1 MTCGKKTIFYQGEKI
16 MATSEQLLSLIRAH
30 YENDNERFKTVALQI
45 AAHESKIGHTVLA
58 QSLKDTVMNQKAN
71 QIVRSIKP
79 VDNSL
84 IIQRISKSRKSDLI
98 VSEKLERQI
107 NNVILEFTQRSKLSK
122 NGYTNRRKI
131 LLEGLPGTG
140 KTLTASVLATELR
153 LPLYIVQTDKLIS
166 KYMGETGTKLR
177 QIFDAISQNI
187 GIYFFDEFDSIGAER
202 SSDNDVKEMH
212 RVLNLFLQF
221 IEQDASDSIII
232 AATNS
237 GNLLDQALFRRFDD
251 VLRFDLPSGIEIKK
265 LFALKLNKFIL
276 EKTINQET
284 IDLAVGLCHADI
296 VKACENAIKQA
307 ILNDEKYVSQESIK
321 EMLME
326 RKVVYQSKEAK

>member
-1 MTCGKKTIFYQGEKI
+1 

-58 QSLKDTVMNQKAN
+58 QSLKDMVMKQKAN

-79 VDNSL
+79 MDNSL
-84 IIQRISKSRKSDLI
+84 ITQRISKSRKSDLI
-98 VSEKLERQI
+98 VSEKLDRQI
-107 NNVILEFTQRSKLSK
+107 NNIILEFMQRSKLSR
-122 NGYTNRRKI
+122 NGYINRRKI

-140 KTLTASVLATELR
+140 KTLTASVLATELK

-177 QIFDAISQNI
+177 QIFDAISQDI

-212 RVLNLFLQF
+212 RVLNLFY
-221 IEQDASDSIII
+221 
-232 AATNS
+232 NS
-237 GNLLDQALFRRFDD
+237 
-251 VLRFDLPSGIEIKK
+251 
-265 LFALKLNKFIL
+265 
-276 EKTINQET
+276 
-284 IDLAVGLCHADI
+284 
-296 VKACENAIKQA
+296 
-307 ILNDEKYVSQESIK
+307 
-321 EMLME
+321 
-326 RKVVYQSKEAK
+326 

>member
-1 MTCGKKTIFYQGEKI
+1 

-30 YENDNERFKTVALQI
+30 YENDNERFKTIALQI

-58 QSLKDTVMNQKAN
+58 QSLKDMVMKQKTN
-71 QIVRSIKP
+71 QIVHSIKP

-84 IIQRISKSRKSDLI
+84 ITQRISKSRKSDLI
-98 VSEKLERQI
+98 VSEKLDRQI
-107 NNVILEFTQRSKLSK
+107 NNVILEYAQRSKLSK

-140 KTLTASVLATELR
+140 KTLTASVLATELK
-153 LPLYIVQTDKLIS
+153 LPLFIVQTDKLIS

-177 QIFDAISQNI
+177 QIFDAISQDV

-221 IEQDASDSIII
+221 IESFNRFLII
-232 AATNS
+232 S
-237 GNLLDQALFRRFDD
+237 LDVLVCRYSPLLRAFPALF
-251 VLRFDLPSGIEIKK
+251 I
-265 LFALKLNKFIL
+265 
-276 EKTINQET
+276 
-284 IDLAVGLCHADI
+284 
-296 VKACENAIKQA
+296 
-307 ILNDEKYVSQESIK
+307 
-321 EMLME
+321 
-326 RKVVYQSKEAK
+326 